1 MRALRGFWVLS
12 TLHACRP
19 AGPTTMLDLLRAPCR
34 LFFATSAVMFEAG
47 KTIYRLGPVG
57 LLVGPQMRWQAEQQG
72 L

>member
-1 MRALRGFWVLS
+1 
-12 TLHACRP
+12 
-19 AGPTTMLDLLRAPCR
+19 MLDLLRAPCR